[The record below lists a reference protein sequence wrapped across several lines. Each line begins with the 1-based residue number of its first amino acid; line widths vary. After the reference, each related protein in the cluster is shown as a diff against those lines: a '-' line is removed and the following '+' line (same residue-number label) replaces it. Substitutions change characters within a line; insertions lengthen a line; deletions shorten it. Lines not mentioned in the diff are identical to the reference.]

1 MYLKKR
7 IPYLLFAAL
16 LTGCLDA
23 SNSSDC
29 VPVDE
34 RAFLAEYAQQEGVVE
49 LESGLLYR
57 VIEEGDGEIPKENE
71 VVFVNF
77 TLSLI
82 TGETFAE
89 TGDLTFFTL
98 NNDVL
103 AGIREAL
110 TIMKEGSTYELVLP
124 PELAYGNRPPAGT
137 PIRCGAVLVV
147 EITLDS
153 FLRDVDTFLSENA
166 AREEVNVTDS
176 GLQYRVIEE
185 GDGDSPNEASSV
197 RIRYR
202 GELTNGIVFDQTTGN
217 NTVTF
222 GVSGLIAGFTE
233 GLLLMSEGSKYEL
246 FIPPNLGY
254 GNQAQ
259 GNVIPANS
267 VLVFEVE
274 LVEVL

>member
-1 MYLKKR
+1 MYLKKL
-7 IPYLLFAAL
+7 IPYLLFAVL

-49 LESGLLYR
+49 RDSGLLYR
-57 VIEEGDGEIPKENE
+57 VIEEGEGEIPKENE

-153 FLRDVDTFLSENA
+153 FLRDVDTYLSENA
-166 AREEVNVTDS
+166 ARDDVNVTES

-233 GLLLMSEGSKYEL
+233 GLLLMSEGSKYEF

-254 GNQAQ
+254 GNQPQ

-267 VLVFEVE
+267 ILVFEVE

>member
-1 MYLKKR
+1 MYLMKR

-34 RAFLAEYAQQEGVVE
+34 RAFLAEFAQQDGVVE
-49 LESGLLYR
+49 RDSGLLYR
-57 VIEEGDGEIPKENE
+57 VIEEGDGEIPKDNE
-71 VVFVNF
+71 VVFVDF
-77 TLSLI
+77 SLSLI

-89 TGDLTFFTL
+89 TDNLTFFTL

-110 TIMKEGSTYELVLP
+110 TLMKEGSTYELVLP
-124 PELAYGNRPPAGT
+124 PELAYGDRPPAGT

-153 FLRDVDTFLSENA
+153 FLRDVDTYLSENA
-166 AREEVNVTDS
+166 ARDDVNVTES

-233 GLLLMSEGSKYEL
+233 GLLLMSEGSKYEF

-254 GNQAQ
+254 GNQPQ

-267 VLVFEVE
+267 ILVFEVE

>member
-1 MYLKKR
+1 MKR

-34 RAFLAEYAQQEGVVE
+34 RAFLAEFAQQDGVVE
-49 LESGLLYR
+49 RDSGLLYR
-57 VIEEGDGEIPKENE
+57 VIEEGDGEIPKDNE
-71 VVFVNF
+71 VVFVDF
-77 TLSLI
+77 SLSLI

-89 TGDLTFFTL
+89 TDNLTFFTL

-110 TIMKEGSTYELVLP
+110 TLMKEGSTYELVLP
-124 PELAYGNRPPAGT
+124 PELAYGDRPPAGT

-153 FLRDVDTFLSENA
+153 FLRDVDTYLSENA
-166 AREEVNVTDS
+166 ARDDVNVTES

-233 GLLLMSEGSKYEL
+233 GLLLMSEGSKYEF

-254 GNQAQ
+254 GNQPQ

-267 VLVFEVE
+267 ILVFEVE